1 MKDASGR
8 NINYLRISITDLCN
22 LRCMYCMPQDGIEK
36 KHHKEILSLEE
47 IYEVTK
53 IAVDLGVDKVRIT
66 GGEPLVRN
74 GIIKFIESI
83 AQLEGIRDLAMTTN
97 GLLLKEYAQELKNAG
112 LDRVNISLDTLKD
125 EKYKEITR
133 GGNLKTVLEGIE
145 AAKKV
150 GLNPIKINTVII
162 GNFNDDEVEDFVGLT
177 LKENIEVRFIELMPI
192 GQASTW
198 AKNKFISN
206 STIKDRISELMPIY
220 DGDKHSPA
228 KYYRLPGGVG
238 KIGFIN
244 PISSHFCK
252 YCNRI
257 RLTADGRLKP
267 CLHSNQEIDIKTA
280 LRHNIGD
287 LRKLLEEAILSK
299 PSQHTLNDL
308 DHEPIVRDMYRIGG

>member
-1 MKDASGR
+1 MKDTSGR

-47 IYEVTK
+47 IYQVAK
-53 IAVDLGVDKVRIT
+53 VAVDLGIHKIRIT
-66 GGEPLVRN
+66 GGEPLVRK

-83 AQLEGIRDLAMTTN
+83 AQLDGVKDLAMTTN
-97 GLLLKEYAQELKNAG
+97 GLLLKKYAMDLKNAG
-112 LDRVNISLDTLKD
+112 INRVNISLDTLKA
-125 EKYKEITR
+125 EKYEQITR
-133 GGNLKTVLEGIE
+133 GGKLKTVLEGIE
-145 AAKKV
+145 EAKKV
-150 GLNPIKINTVII
+150 GLNPIKINTVLI
-162 GNFNDDEVEDFVGLT
+162 GDFNDDEVENFVELT

-198 AKNKFISN
+198 ARNRFVSN
-206 STIKDRISELMPIY
+206 NSIKERISELIPIY

-228 KYYRLPGGVG
+228 KYYKLPGGKG
-238 KIGFIN
+238 KVGFIN

-280 LRHNIGD
+280 LRHHIGD
-287 LRKLLEEAILSK
+287 LRKLMEEAILSK

-308 DHEPIVRDMYRIGG
+308 NHEPIDRDMYRIGG